1 MTQIEKVLR
10 HMQEFGSISSW
21 EAIME
26 YGITRLGARIYEL
39 KKLGYPISSE
49 RQSTKNRFGENVSY
63 AVYRLG
69 GTNEKENI

>member
-21 EAIME
+21 EAITE
-26 YGITRLGARIYEL
+26 YNITRLGARIYEL
-39 KKLGYPISSE
+39 KKLGYSIISE

-69 GTNEKENI
+69 GKNA

>member
-10 HMQEFGSISSW
+10 HMQKFGSISSW

-39 KKLGYPISSE
+39 KKLGYSISSE

-69 GTNEKENI
+69 GTNA

>member
-26 YGITRLGARIYEL
+26 YGITRQIGRAH
-39 KKLGYPISSE
+39 
-49 RQSTKNRFGENVSY
+49 V
-63 AVYRLG
+63 
-69 GTNEKENI
+69 